1 VCILGQ
7 GGVVM
12 PSGQDT
18 ADFHFSA
25 IAVRNYE
32 TMLKVPLARVLV
44 SVSGCHCMAY
54 LRNFSHW
61 LPAVGFWAPSP
72 LCLRQTRNQYQL
84 YPSAATKEAE
94 AAD

>member
-61 LPAVGFWAPSP
+61 LPAIGFRGTESFV
-72 LCLRQTRNQYQL
+72 L
-84 YPSAATKEAE
+84 AANSKSISVVSFGSNKRS
-94 AAD
+94 